1 MPFINFE
8 EVEQLATIDE
18 LAEMLGL
25 KTKPYNAAQIRCAC
39 PVHGGDEKTLAISPG
54 VRSKRGSPGVFFCQ
68 KAKSGGDRIGL
79 VAHCMD
85 IGQQDA
91 AFFIAEQFGTQNST
105 EESTVNKHST
115 VSKKRA
121 TVPQKPGGR
130 KQPASLSRE
139 FDPTAFAAKLAFTD
153 EVAELGISKED
164 ATRLQ
169 IGFTRGKVYFP
180 IRNEDGSISGFIG
193 YADGQMK
200 LPPKWLPATSKWS
213 PFPRR
218 VRKKKPRENAG
229 LSFVNHRC
237 GS

>member
-1 MPFINFE
+1 MPFINFD

-91 AFFIAEQFGTQNST
+91 AFFIAEQY
-105 EESTVNKHST
+105 
-115 VSKKRA
+115 
-121 TVPQKPGGR
+121 
-130 KQPASLSRE
+130 
-139 FDPTAFAAKLAFTD
+139 
-153 EVAELGISKED
+153 
-164 ATRLQ
+164 
-169 IGFTRGKVYFP
+169 GK
-180 IRNEDGSISGFIG
+180 
-193 YADGQMK
+193 
-200 LPPKWLPATSKWS
+200 
-213 PFPRR
+213 
-218 VRKKKPRENAG
+218 
-229 LSFVNHRC
+229 
-237 GS
+237 